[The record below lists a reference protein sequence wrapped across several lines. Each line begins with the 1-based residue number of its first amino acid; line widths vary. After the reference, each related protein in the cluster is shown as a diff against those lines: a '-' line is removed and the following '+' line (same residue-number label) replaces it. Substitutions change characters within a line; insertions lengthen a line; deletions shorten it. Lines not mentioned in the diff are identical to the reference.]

1 MKNILVPIGISPNGK
16 NTLAYAVVLAK
27 HYKASLFVMDSYN
40 ATMTP
45 AHISSAKKVIH
56 QQNFNRVKEM
66 VQSVDNDPADI
77 KIVNYKGDLLK
88 GIESLDSEIGLDLIV
103 VGPKSNDINDALF
116 LGKTSG
122 KIVKKTKVPV
132 LLVPIGLSFSIPKQA
147 LFAFKLGKIEGE
159 KSLNPLKELVQIFKT
174 KISLLLVK
182 TPGYQD
188 KRLEVDHEVSELSE
202 GLTSTDNATVYQGVL
217 EHFSSVQPD
226 LLVVFARKR
235 GFFEKLMEPDVIYK
249 KEFFVNIPL
258 LVLKNR

>member
-1 MKNILVPIGISPNGK
+1 LNG
-16 NTLAYAVVLAK
+16 V
-27 HYKASLFVMDSYN
+27 
-40 ATMTP
+40 
-45 AHISSAKKVIH
+45 
-56 QQNFNRVKEM
+56 
-66 VQSVDNDPADI
+66 
-77 KIVNYKGDLLK
+77 
-88 GIESLDSEIGLDLIV
+88 ESLDSEIGLDLIV
-103 VGPKSNDINDALF
+103 VGPKSNDINDTLF

-132 LLVPIGLSFSIPKQA
+132 LLVPVCFSFSIPKQA

-159 KSLNPLKELVQIFKT
+159 KSLNPLKELVKAFQT

-188 KRLEVDHEVSELSE
+188 KRLEVDHEVVELSE

-226 LLVVFARKR
+226 ILVVFARKR

-249 KEFFVNIPL
+249 KEFYANIPL

>member
-16 NTLAYAVVLAK
+16 NTLAYAIVLAK

-66 VQSVDNDPADI
+66 VQSVENDSVDI

-132 LLVPIGLSFSIPKQA
+132 LLVPIGVSFSIPKQA

-159 KSLNPLKELVQIFKT
+159 KSLNPLKELVQTFKT

-188 KRLEVDHEVSELSE
+188 KRLEVDHEVVELSE

>member
-16 NTLAYAVVLAK
+16 NTLAYAIDLAK
-27 HYKASLFVMDSYN
+27 HHKASLFVMDSYN

-45 AHISSAKKVIH
+45 AQISSAKKVIH

-66 VQSVDNDPADI
+66 VQSVQNDSVDL
-77 KIVNYKGDLLK
+77 KMVNYKGDLLK

-132 LLVPIGLSFSIPKQA
+132 LLVPIGASFSVPKQA
-147 LFAFKLGKIEGE
+147 LFAFKFGKIEGE
-159 KSLNPLKELVQIFKT
+159 KSLNPLKKWVHTFNT
-174 KISLLLVK
+174 KINLLLVK
-182 TPGYQD
+182 TPGFQD
-188 KRLEVDHEVSELSE
+188 KRLEIDHEVVELSE
-202 GLTSTDNATVYQGVL
+202 GLTSTNNATVYQGVL

-235 GFFEKLMEPDVIYK
+235 GFFEKLMEPDVVYK
-249 KEFFVNIPL
+249 KEFYVNIPV

>member
-66 VQSVDNDPADI
+66 VQSVDNDPVDI

-116 LGKTSG
+116 LGNTSG

-188 KRLEVDHEVSELSE
+188 KRLEVDHEVAELSE

-217 EHFSSVQPD
+217 EHFYSVQPD